1 MLPRIVGS
9 FLLSVAAALAQDA
22 GQFRIYYGDLH
33 THTTYSPDA
42 SIHFGA
48 RHYEDPG
55 WACLQ
60 ARRNGL
66 DFLAVTDHD
75 FALGPRKW
83 TQTQLQV
90 NRNNQPG
97 VFTTFLGYEWT
108 SMTSTITYGTRD
120 VTFREGSGHR
130 CVIFKD
136 DEVPSE
142 IYRCIDPRYDTPKEL
157 WAKLRDWLKD
167 HPEADV
173 LTIPHSPM
181 SDEEVAYST
190 RAGDFYLRGDQTVD
204 WNDVDTQFQTLV
216 EVFSKH
222 GNSEGSDG
230 LERTDPRR
238 FEATYAALK
247 SGNHAQVQR
256 ALRTWY
262 LPVESFDT
270 YAEHSVQT
278 ALNRWL
284 DPEEDSPEGYKLG
297 IVASTDDHTVKPG
310 SVQEDG
316 EEITWPCHGGLVAVH
331 ARENT
336 REGIWEA
343 LRARRVYG
351 TSGARIELWFE
362 VEAGGVR
369 QPMGGTIA
377 CAGSPRLVMRAKGE
391 NGQRIERFDV
401 IKNGVPYR
409 QLRPRRALG
418 EWRAELVDEAFDAD
432 AYYYVRAV
440 QEETL
445 TWYRADMELEET
457 PMEPFR
463 LGERAWSSPVWVEKA
478 E

>member
-1 MLPRIVGS
+1 MLTRTLVS
-9 FLLSVAAALAQDA
+9 LVLSGAAALAQDA
-22 GQFRIYYGDLH
+22 QQYRIFYGDLH
-33 THTTYSPDA
+33 THTSYSPDA

-83 TQTQLQV
+83 ALTQLQV
-90 NRNNQPG
+90 NRHNQPG

-108 SMTSTITYGTRD
+108 SMTSTITYGSND

-130 CVIFKD
+130 CVIFND
-136 DEVPSE
+136 RDVPWQ
-142 IYRCIDPRYDTPKEL
+142 IYRCTDPRYDEPTKL
-157 WAKLRDWLKD
+157 WAQLRTWLD
-167 HPEADV
+167 GHPDADV

-181 SDEEVAYST
+181 SDEEVRYST
-190 RAGDFYLRGDQTVD
+190 TVGDFYLRGDQTVD
-204 WNDVDTQFQTLV
+204 WDDVDPEFQTLV
-216 EVFSKH
+216 ELFSKH
-222 GNSEGSDG
+222 GSSEGSDG

-238 FEATYAALK
+238 FDATYAALK
-247 SGNHAQVQR
+247 SGNHALVQR

-284 DPEEDSPEGYKLG
+284 DPDAQTPEGYKLG
-297 IVASTDDHTVKPG
+297 IIASTDDHEVRPG

-316 EEITWPCHGGLVAVH
+316 EEITWSCHGGLVAVH

-343 LRARRVYG
+343 LRAKRVYG

-362 VEAGGVR
+362 VEADGAR
-369 QPMGGTIA
+369 QAMGGTLS
-377 CAGSPRLVMRAKGE
+377 CGGKPKLVMRAKGE

-401 IKNGVPYR
+401 IKNGVLHA
-409 QLRPRRALG
+409 QVRPVRSLG
-418 EWRAELVDEAFDAD
+418 EWKAEYVDESYDAD
-432 AYYYVRAV
+432 AWYYVRAV
-440 QEETL
+440 QSETL
-445 TWYRADMELEET
+445 TWYRADMELDQM
-457 PMEPFR
+457 PMQAFR

>member
-1 MLPRIVGS
+1 MLARTVVPL
-9 FLLSVAAALAQDA
+9 FLFCAAALAQDA
-22 GQFRIYYGDLH
+22 GRYDIYYGDLH

-55 WACLQ
+55 WACVQ

-83 TQTQLQV
+83 ELTQLQV
-90 NRNNQPG
+90 NRQNQPG

-108 SMTSTITYGTRD
+108 SMTSTITYGNAD
-120 VTFREGSGHR
+120 VTFRKGSGHR
-130 CVIFKD
+130 CVIFND
-136 DEVPSE
+136 RDVPQQ
-142 IYRCIDPRYDTPKEL
+142 IYRCIDPRYDEPKEL
-157 WAKLRDWLKD
+157 WAELRKWLEG

-181 SDEEVAYST
+181 SDEEVLYST

-204 WNDVDTQFQTLV
+204 WNDVDSEFQTLV
-216 EVFSKH
+216 EIFSKH

-230 LERTDPRR
+230 LETTDPRR
-238 FEATYAALK
+238 FEATYGALK
-247 SGNHAQVQR
+247 SGNRALLQQ

-284 DPEEDSPEGYKLG
+284 DPNEETPEGYKLG
-297 IVASTDDHTVKPG
+297 IIASTDDHTAKPG
-310 SVQEDG
+310 CVQEDG

-331 ARENT
+331 ATENT

-343 LRARRVYG
+343 LRAKRVYG

-362 VEAGGVR
+362 VEADGTR
-369 QPMGGTIA
+369 EAMGGTLS
-377 CAGSPRLVMRAKGE
+377 CASRPRLVMRAKGE

-401 IKNGVPYR
+401 IKNGALYR
-409 QLRPRRALG
+409 QIRPRRTLG
-418 EWRAELVDEAFDAD
+418 EWKAEFVDESFDRNAC
-432 AYYYVRAV
+432 YYVRAV

-445 TWYRADMELEET
+445 TWYRADMALEDS
-457 PMEPFR
+457 PMQAFR